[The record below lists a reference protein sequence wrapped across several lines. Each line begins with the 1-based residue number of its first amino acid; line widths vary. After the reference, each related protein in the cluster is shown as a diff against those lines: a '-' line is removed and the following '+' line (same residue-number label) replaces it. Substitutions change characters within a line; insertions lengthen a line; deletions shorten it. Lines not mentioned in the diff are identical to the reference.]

1 MVECL
6 GGKQKKK
13 FFLWDLPQHDPGLSF
28 PPRNFDR
35 HIIPDP
41 LFTVLCVF
49 FPRISLLEHDV
60 MFPKSIINVGAWR
73 SVSLFGCYST
83 GSETV
88 RHDEDGR
95 APFFFATETYFPL
108 LQSFQL

>member
-1 MVECL
+1 MIYLSIWWLSGGQHSRRSKDYIRFHCYGQDITFNVARQVAVES
-6 GGKQKKK
+6 
-13 FFLWDLPQHDPGLSF
+13 DPTSHQNQWIKRDIF
-28 PPRNFDR
+28 
-35 HIIPDP
+35 
-41 LFTVLCVF
+41 V
-49 FPRISLLEHDV
+49 
-60 MFPKSIINVGAWR
+60 INVGAWR

>member
-1 MVECL
+1 MGFTTAWSRAVIST
-6 GGKQKKK
+6 KK
-13 FFLWDLPQHDPGLSF
+13 FWQTYYSRPTFYS
-28 PPRNFDR
+28 
-35 HIIPDP
+35 I
-41 LFTVLCVF
+41 VCF